1 MKCFLIFLL
10 YFTTAAYAQ
19 TKQSNFDLKEF
30 IPFASNDLKFDQI
43 VPENEYLYWRFVH
56 TDAHLKHGQEQ
67 VVAESGDKKYA
78 RGARKI
84 YSESGFLL
92 SCGPG
97 LCYNYII
104 AFRKDKTVEII
115 RTDES
120 LKSFIGKVDNI
131 EEIKIL
137 ARVNRLFVSLRHLNT
152 GSYRKI
158 GDDYLLYL
166 FDYLQSCLPSDGQD
180 EQSVKASL
188 TSNGKFTLID
198 RTFYNKK

>member
-1 MKCFLIFLL
+1 ML

-30 IPFASNDLKFDQI
+30 TPFASNDLKFDKI
-43 VPENEYLYWRFVH
+43 VPESEYLYWRCVH
-56 TDAHLKHGQEQ
+56 TNAYLKHGQEQ

-78 RGARKI
+78 RRARKI

-115 RTDES
+115 RADES
-120 LKSFIGKVDNI
+120 LKSFIGNVDNI
-131 EEIKIL
+131 DEVKIL
-137 ARVNRLFVSLRHLNT
+137 ARANGLYVSLRRLDT

-158 GDDYLLYL
+158 GDDYFLYL
-166 FDYLQSCLPSDGQD
+166 FDYLQSCIITDNQD
-180 EQSVKASL
+180 EQSVRASL
-188 TSNGKFTLID
+188 TSKGKFTLID
-198 RTFYNKK
+198 RSFYNKK